1 MFAIFPLGKK
11 GSTGIPIITI
21 FICVVCAIVYAF
33 ANTERDQLALS
44 YYPHSFDVLKMF
56 TSSIAHGSLLHL
68 VGNLFFFYC
77 FARTIET
84 QISIVGYLFA
94 FVLFVFATNLAYDFS
109 AKEPIPTLG
118 LSGVVWGY
126 MGIFLMRY
134 PRERIDCFVWC
145 FWIFKTIEVPALIFI
160 LAFLAFDVASYRH
173 VEDTGVNYV
182 AHFSGFACGVL
193 FKLLFWKLFTT
204 EQPEPK
210 KKAPFVLRPAPPRQP
225 RGGR

>member
-1 MFAIFPLGKK
+1 MFAIIPLGKK

-33 ANTERDQLALS
+33 ANSERDQLALA
-44 YYPHSFDVLKMF
+44 YYPHTRDVLKMF

-68 VGNLFFFYC
+68 LGNLFFFYC

-84 QISIVGYLFA
+84 QISIVGYLLA
-94 FVLFVFATNLAYDFS
+94 FVLFVFATNLAYDVTTK
-109 AKEPIPTLG
+109 APIPTLG

-134 PRERIDCFVWC
+134 PREKIDCFVWYV
-145 FWIFKTIEVPALIFI
+145 WIFKTIEVPAIIFI
-160 LAFLAFDVASYRH
+160 LAFLGLNVAEYRH
-173 VEDTGVNYV
+173 LDDSNVNYV
-182 AHFSGFACGVL
+182 AHFSGFASGVL

-204 EQPEPK
+204 EKPPPK
-210 KKAPFVLRPAPPRQP
+210 KKAPFVLRPTPPRYT
-225 RGGR
+225 RGR